1 MYPGNILIFGG
12 PGKPGCPQRGLRP
25 REGRLVGLRG
35 MQRIY
40 PYKQTVEEY
49 VSSEAHRQVIPEAL
63 CPRCRRCRRLLR
75 HGSYG
80 RWVTSKLGR
89 VVRILIARFL
99 RAGCR
104 RKISYCPSFALSY
117 RVIGTAS
124 VEAFLNGDRHDL
136 GVRRWESLLKSYERR
151 MHGFQAE
158 LLRVVGRGF
167 GRAPPGGPAF
177 WPWLKEACG
186 GLESATRRLVEH
198 FKITVFRS
206 YQCHQPCGAL

>member
-1 MYPGNILIFGG
+1 MQRMYPY
-12 PGKPGCPQRGLRP
+12 
-25 REGRLVGLRG
+25 E
-35 MQRIY
+35 
-40 PYKQTVEEY
+40 QTVEEY
-49 VSSEAHRQVIPEAL
+49 VSSEAHRQVIAESV
-63 CPRCRRCRRLLR
+63 CPCCQRGRRLLR

-80 RWVTSKLGR
+80 RWVTSKIGLAGW
-89 VVRILIARFL
+89 ILIARFL
-99 RAGCR
+99 CAGCR
-104 RKISYCPSFALSY
+104 RTVSYCPSFVLSY
-117 RVIGTAS
+117 RVIGAATF
-124 VEAFLNGDRHDL
+124 EAFLNGDLDDL

-151 MHGFQAE
+151 LHAFHPE

-186 GLESATRRLVEH
+186 GLASATRRLVEH